1 MKYPKRAMWV
11 AVWMVMGVL
20 GQTVAMANDASEAQ
34 TDPGCA
40 VPADIRGGQGVGQSP
55 IRTELGGVAVEQGG
69 VAAGKGEAE
78 QPGAVAQKS
87 SGKMVG
93 DAARGR
99 LVFAT
104 CRTCH
109 YPEQS
114 VGHNN
119 GPSLW
124 NIFALQVGSQP
135 GFDYSPALRNAEFV
149 WTPELLDLWLQDT
162 VNFLPG
168 NMMMSPGESDPQR
181 RADLIEYLKQ
191 ISTPPDSP

>member
-1 MKYPKRAMWV
+1 MRMPIATLFILSML
-11 AVWMVMGVL
+11 AAL
-20 GQTVAMANDASEAQ
+20 PAHAQ
-34 TDPGCA
+34 TEAKANASTATSQP
-40 VPADIRGGQGVGQSP
+40 
-55 IRTELGGVAVEQGG
+55 
-69 VAAGKGEAE
+69 AAGDPSMPDGGNAGSGPAVVGNAE
-78 QPGAVAQKS
+78 
-87 SGKMVG
+87 
-93 DAARGR
+93 RGR

-109 YPEQS
+109 YPEKG

-124 NIFALQVGSQP
+124 NIFNLEVGSQP

-162 VNFLPG
+162 RRFLPG
-168 NMMMSPGESDPQR
+168 NMMMSPGEPDPQR

-191 ISTPPDSP
+191 VSSPSPQGP